1 MNCKNCG
8 AQILDGDKF
17 CSECGMPISE
27 ATPPSENTQNEPNS
41 YQKGKFVTKNIV
53 LGTDGKYHWSYRFR
67 LLKNPTILF
76 LLWKMFFWIYVGIF
90 IMVNLFD
97 IFGGHFK
104 FDRFLDFGGKF
115 ALILLGFEAFVALG
129 YFIYAA
135 IMGFT
140 YYVVFEMDEKGVTH
154 TQMPKQFKKAQ
165 AISLIEFFVGL
176 SANNPSIAG
185 GGLLA
190 ATKQSMHS
198 QWDKVKSIE
207 IFAKRG
213 VIKVNSTLN
222 YNQVYAEDED
232 FDFVKDYIKV
242 HVSKKCKIQDK

>member
-1 MNCKNCG
+1 
-8 AQILDGDKF
+8 
-17 CSECGMPISE
+17 
-27 ATPPSENTQNEPNS
+27 
-41 YQKGKFVTKNIV
+41 
-53 LGTDGKYHWSYRFR
+53 
-67 LLKNPTILF
+67 
-76 LLWKMFFWIYVGIF
+76 
-90 IMVNLFD
+90 MVNLFD
-97 IFGGHFK
+97 VFGGNFK
-104 FDRFLDFGGKF
+104 FDSFLDFGGKF

-135 IMGFT
+135 IMGFS
-140 YYVVFEMDEKGVTH
+140 YYVIFEMDEKGVTH

-165 AISLIEFFVGL
+165 AISLIESFMGL
-176 SANNPSIAG
+176 LANNPSIVG

-190 ATKQSMHS
+190 ATKQSMYS

-207 IFAKRG
+207 VFVKRG